1 MAKTAVH
8 FGAGNI
14 GRGFIG
20 LALHE
25 AGYDLVFSD
34 VNAELVDT
42 LNATDSYEVREVG
55 ANARTHTVDRFSA
68 VNSAA
73 DPASAQAAVAGAE
86 IATCAVGAGV
96 LKFIAPVIREGL
108 RQRAVDAPKL
118 VVLACENAI
127 NATDTLRDFVLDGAE
142 ELADRAIFA
151 NTAVDRIIPAVHADG
166 VDVVVEDFSEWAIE
180 RGPFDGAEP
189 SIPDAHFVDDLA
201 PYIRRKLFT
210 VNTGHA
216 TAAYWGS
223 LLGEASIAS
232 ALANPQVREHVDTVL
247 GETSELLIAQFGFDL
262 GEHAAY
268 VARTIQRFENPELP
282 DTPTRIGRQPLRKL
296 SRHERFV
303 EPAVDLAAR
312 GLEHGGLLAAI
323 GAALQFR
330 SDDDE
335 QSHELGELLETRP
348 AADLVPE
355 VMGVQPGEQLF
366 DELVAVVTRVQQR

>member
-1 MAKTAVH
+1 MTQTAVH

-34 VNAELVDT
+34 VNAELVVA
-42 LNATDSYEVREVG
+42 LNAADSYAVHEVG
-55 ANARTHTVDRFSA
+55 AEARTHTVDRFRA
-68 VNSAA
+68 VNSATNEA
-73 DPASAQAAVAGAE
+73 DAVAAVAGAD

-108 RQRAVDAPKL
+108 RERAADAPKL

-127 NATDTLRDFVLDGAE
+127 NATDTLRDFVLDGAP

-151 NTAVDRIIPAVHADG
+151 NTAVDRIIPAVHAEG
-166 VDVVVEDFSEWAIE
+166 LDVVVEDFSEWAIE
-180 RGPFDGAEP
+180 RGPFAGAEP

-223 LLGEASIAS
+223 LAGEESIAS
-232 ALANPQVREHVDTVL
+232 ALGNAKVREEVDAVL
-247 GETSELLIAQFGFDL
+247 AETSELLIAQFGFGKD
-262 GEHAAY
+262 EHAAY

-296 SRHERFV
+296 SRHERFI
-303 EPAVDLAAR
+303 EPAFDLATR
-312 GLEHGGLLAAI
+312 GLEHGALLRAV

-335 QSHELGELLETRP
+335 QSQELGRLLET
-348 AADLVPE
+348 LEPE
-355 VMGVQPGEQLF
+355 QVVAQVMGVEPGEVLH
-366 DELVAVVTRVQQR
+366 DELVEVVRGVDEA

>member
-1 MAKTAVH
+1 MTKTAVH

-34 VNAELVDT
+34 VNAELVDA
-42 LNATDSYEVREVG
+42 LNAADSYEVREVG
-55 ANARTHTVDRFSA
+55 ANARTHIVDRFRA
-68 VNSAA
+68 VNSAQDA
-73 DPASAQAAVAGAE
+73 AAAEAAVAEAD

-108 RQRAVDAPKL
+108 RQRAADAPKL

-127 NATDTLRDFVLDGAE
+127 NATDTLRDFVLDGAP
-142 ELADRAIFA
+142 ELAERAIFA

-180 RGPFDGAEP
+180 RGPFDGAAP

-223 LLGEASIAS
+223 LAGEESIAS
-232 ALANPQVREHVDTVL
+232 ALANPEVRAQVDAVL
-247 GETSELLIAQFGFDL
+247 AETSELLIAQFGFAPED
-262 GEHAAY
+262 HAAY

-282 DTPTRIGRQPLRKL
+282 DTPTRIGRQPLRKV

-303 EPAVDLAAR
+303 EPAFDLATR
-312 GLEHGGLLAAI
+312 GLEHGALLDAI

-335 QSHELGELLETRP
+335 QSQRLGELLETRP
-348 AADLVPE
+348 AAEFVPE
-355 VMGVQPGEQLF
+355 VMAVQPGEVLF
-366 DELVAVVTRVQQR
+366 DELVAVVNRVQQN

>member
-1 MAKTAVH
+1 MTKTAVH

-34 VNAELVDT
+34 VNAELVDA
-42 LNATDSYEVREVG
+42 LNAADSYEVREVG
-55 ANARTHTVDRFSA
+55 ANARTHIVDRFRA
-68 VNSAA
+68 VNSAQDA
-73 DPASAQAAVAGAE
+73 AAAEAAVAEAD

-108 RQRAVDAPKL
+108 RQRAADAPKL

-127 NATDTLRDFVLDGAE
+127 NATDTLRDFVLDGAP
-142 ELADRAIFA
+142 ELAERAIFA

-223 LLGEASIAS
+223 LAGEESIAS
-232 ALANPQVREHVDTVL
+232 ALANPEVRAQVDAVL
-247 GETSELLIAQFGFDL
+247 AETSELLIAQFGFAPED
-262 GEHAAY
+262 HAAY

-282 DTPTRIGRQPLRKL
+282 DTPTRIGRQPLRKV

-303 EPAVDLAAR
+303 EPAFDLATR
-312 GLEHGGLLAAI
+312 GLEHGALLDAI

-335 QSHELGELLETRP
+335 QSQRLGELLETRP
-348 AADLVPE
+348 AAEFVPE
-355 VMGVQPGEQLF
+355 VMGVQPGEVLF
-366 DELVAVVTRVQQR
+366 DELVAVVNRVQQN